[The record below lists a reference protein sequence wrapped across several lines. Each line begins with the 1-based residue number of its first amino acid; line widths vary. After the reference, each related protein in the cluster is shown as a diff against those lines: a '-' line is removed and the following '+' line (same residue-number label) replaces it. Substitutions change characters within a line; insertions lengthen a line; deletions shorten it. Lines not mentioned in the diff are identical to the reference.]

1 MILPCTLV
9 VTKPRTGGEVGEG
22 YTVHQVEITWGRQT
36 NGGPREN
43 PEKGGGSYGRWR
55 KGGEMEGRERGRGK
69 ESTVGQVNNSIE
81 TVTVESF
88 KG

>member
-1 MILPCTLV
+1 
-9 VTKPRTGGEVGEG
+9 
-22 YTVHQVEITWGRQT
+22 
-36 NGGPREN
+36 
-43 PEKGGGSYGRWR
+43 
-55 KGGEMEGRERGRGK
+55 MEGRERGRGK